1 MDCSTPGLPVH
12 RQLPELAQTH
22 VHWVGDA
29 IQPSHPLLSLSPP
42 AFNLSQHQGL
52 FQWVSSLHQMAT
64 VLELHLQHQS
74 FRVDFFHFTT
84 ILLSVVC
91 LVLVFFPL
99 SCLQHVCFKILSIC
113 IFSKF
118 LEKNSTAIS
127 HHISFSLL
135 LSPGSL
141 WYCTINISH
150 FCSSLIERIPLISV
164 RVGLVISA
172 EPCSCRLFLCIK
184 MYHILRTCWQD
195 GQIEGHELNSS
206 YKNIEIMT
214 NCSKPSTKKKKK
226 NEQTKTNT
234 ETYKKIYPTSKD
246 K

>member
-1 MDCSTPGLPVH
+1 M
-12 RQLPELAQTH
+12 R
-22 VHWVGDA
+22 
-29 IQPSHPLLSLSPP
+29 
-42 AFNLSQHQGL
+42 
-52 FQWVSSLHQMAT
+52 
-64 VLELHLQHQS
+64 
-74 FRVDFFHFTT
+74 
-84 ILLSVVC
+84 
-91 LVLVFFPL
+91 
-99 SCLQHVCFKILSIC
+99 FKILSIC

-141 WYCTINISH
+141 WYCTVNISH

-164 RVGLVISA
+164 RVWLVISA
-172 EPCSCRLFLCIK
+172 EPCLCGLFPCIK

-226 NEQTKTNT
+226 VNKQKQTLEPTKTYT
-234 ETYKKIYPTSKD
+234 QHPKPKKEP
-246 K
+246 